1 MKLFI
6 LINIISIACTFKL
19 YVNPVFIYYKN
30 RLTIL
35 SCAKKEETDN
45 SEEIYKKLL
54 IDLDKIKREQVEQEK
69 NKREIQKGLNLTE
82 IRNYVNNS
90 SKSKFDDLDNLDYL
104 DNHDENPYWYEY

>member
-30 RLTIL
+30 RFTIL
-35 SCAKKEETDN
+35 SCVKKEENNN

-104 DNHDENPYWYEY
+104 DNHDENPFWYEY